1 VGTDIRAFI
10 EYRSGQDDVWFP
22 YADVSPERDSRV
34 FAAIAGIRVEGATML
49 QPRGFP
55 SDASASA
62 EFTYYVRVIPDDEFV
77 EDGLEPFIRASEAAE
92 ITASG
97 GHYRDETRTHISHP
111 DATCPSWLTLPEI
124 HHALETA
131 GIPRDTLAME
141 WQITLRILE
150 LLANEFDEEP
160 RLVFWFEG

>member
-10 EYRSGQDDVWFP
+10 EYRSGQDDVWLP

-55 SDASASA
+55 SDASA
-62 EFTYYVRVIPDDEFV
+62 EFAYYVRVIPDDEFAA
-77 EDGLEPFIRASEAAE
+77 DGLEPFIRASEAMD
-92 ITASG
+92 IIASG
-97 GHYRDETRTHISHP
+97 GHYRDETRQHISRP

-124 HHALETA
+124 HNALETA
-131 GIPRDTLAME
+131 GITRDTLGME
-141 WQITLRILE
+141 WEITLRVLE
-150 LLANEFDEEP
+150 FLENEFHEEP
-160 RLVFWFEG
+160 RLVFWFES